1 MCTINQLRELCKRF
15 EDENIHLLELQNRL
29 NTLSALYSNSP
40 SLNQLLI
47 NLDNEIEEIIF
58 TKLDNNYRKYGLQ
71 AIQNFIYKLNGLEK

>member
-15 EDENIHLLELQNRL
+15 EDENIDLLELQNRL

-47 NLDNEIEEIIF
+47 KLDNEIEEIIF
-58 TKLDNNYRKYGLQ
+58 TKLDNNYRKYGL
-71 AIQNFIYKLNGLEK
+71 